1 MPGKSGQF
9 ALTETDSD
17 GYPLIGN
24 TNRALRECD
33 QKKGDSLVFEHFHAA
48 LSPTEAGLPTKKQG
62 RLQRMEFCL
71 RTRVGEYSA
80 RPARTFS
87 MSAISVLRRRRS
99 TALPEALLRKRGD
112 FVEIHA
118 RSGTSVTVPN
128 TALLLLYFPTMCF
141 MSFSFSKQIL
151 SIRSVSAW
159 SSWINLTVHGLV

>member
-71 RTRVGEYSA
+71 QTRVGEYHVGQAGQNFFDVGHLCVASPQEHGA
-80 RPARTFS
+80 AGGATAEGRR
-87 MSAISVLRRRRS
+87 LRRDPRS
-99 TALPEALLRKRGD
+99 QWDLGYGPEHRAAPPL
-112 FVEIHA
+112 FPYHVFHVFFIFQANTIH
-118 RSGTSVTVPN
+118 
-128 TALLLLYFPTMCF
+128 
-141 MSFSFSKQIL
+141 
-151 SIRSVSAW
+151 
-159 SSWINLTVHGLV
+159 